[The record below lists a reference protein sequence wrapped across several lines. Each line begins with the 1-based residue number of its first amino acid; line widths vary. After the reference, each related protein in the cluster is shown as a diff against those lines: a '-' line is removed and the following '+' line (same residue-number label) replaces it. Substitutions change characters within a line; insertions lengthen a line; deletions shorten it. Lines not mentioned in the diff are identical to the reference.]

1 MSVLVIA
8 ANNLRRMIRER
19 ENLFF
24 VFALPLLL
32 IIVLGLTT
40 AGFEPLIGIHVDGP
54 RTAAVDRLIDGI
66 DGIDG
71 TGTVVFD
78 DLGEATDQLEREDVT
93 ALVMVPAD
101 YERTV
106 AAGGEIELEYR
117 SIPTSGGF
125 EVQGFVQ
132 SVVSEENAAI
142 RATRLVAGEADLAEE
157 EAATL
162 VAASREAIP
171 RVEVTTVDTDAEP
184 FVDTNPLGFVA
195 AQELV
200 LFVFLMAMV
209 AAAALIEVRRLG
221 VTRRMLATPATTLE
235 VVLGEAL
242 GRYGIAL
249 VQSGFIVGATVV
261 LFGLDWGSWPATL
274 AIIACFSLVATAV
287 ALLIG
292 ALVHNENQSTAVG
305 ISLGMALA
313 ALGGCM
319 VPLEVFP
326 DGLRTVAHLT
336 PHAWAVDA
344 FTEVIQRGG
353 GLADIGRELLVLLA
367 YGSLLLTAGAASLRR
382 SIVG

>member
-8 ANNLRRMIRER
+8 ANNLRRLMRVR

-54 RTAAVDRLIDGI
+54 RTAAVNRLIDGI
-66 DGIDG
+66 DRIDG
-71 TGTVVFD
+71 TGTAVFG
-78 DLGEATDQLEREDVT
+78 DLEEATRQLEREDIT
-93 ALVMVPAD
+93 ALVMVPTD
-101 YERTV
+101 YEQALV
-106 AAGGEIELEYR
+106 AGDGVELEYR

-142 RATRLVAGEADLAEE
+142 RATRLVASETNLPEE
-157 EAATL
+157 EAARL
-162 VAASREAIP
+162 VAAAGDAIA
-171 RVEVTTVDTDAEP
+171 RVEVTTVDAESAP

-221 VTRRMLATPATTLE
+221 VTRRMLATPASTLE
-235 VVLGEAL
+235 VVFGEAI

-274 AIIACFSLVATAV
+274 AIITCFSLVATAV
-287 ALLIG
+287 ALFIG
-292 ALVHNENQSTAVG
+292 ALVDNENQSTAVG

-326 DGLRTVAHLT
+326 DGLRTVAHIT

-353 GLADIGRELLVLLA
+353 GLADIGTELFVLLA
-367 YGSLLLTAGAASLRR
+367 YGSVLLIAGAASLRR